1 MKTDARIK
9 VIFSITISV
18 LIIGLILILS
28 FVLNEQ
34 GLTPNAGLKNLSPS
48 SSYLFGTDSMGRD
61 MLVRTVRGLRFS
73 LFVGIIG
80 SVIGVMIALTLGISA
95 AIGNKTVDKI
105 VLWTVDMFIG
115 MPHLVFMILIS
126 FVAGKGAQGVIIAT
140 AITHWP
146 ALARVI
152 RNEVYDIKNMD
163 YIKLS
168 KNMGKSRWYIVV
180 NHILPVIFP
189 QIFIGFILLF
199 PHVILHEASM
209 TFLGFG
215 LSAQQPSIGIILSE
229 AAKHISLGNWWLVVL
244 PGLSLILLVKSF
256 DNIGEALG
264 KLNDPQMRYM

>member
-1 MKTDARIK
+1 MKIDARLK
-9 VIFSITISV
+9 VILSIIWSV

-28 FVLNEQ
+28 CCLDGQ
-34 GLTPNAGLKNLSPS
+34 GLNPDASLKNMAPS
-48 SSYLFGTDSMGRD
+48 SAYLFGTDGMGRD
-61 MLVRTVRGLRFS
+61 MLVRTTRGLRFS

-80 SVIGVMIALTLGISA
+80 AVIGVFIAILLGICA
-95 AIGNKTVDKI
+95 AIGSKIADKLI
-105 VLWTVDMFIG
+105 LWTVDMFIG
-115 MPHLVFMILIS
+115 MPHLIFMILIS
-126 FVAGKGAQGVIIAT
+126 FVAGKGAKGVIIAT

-152 RNEVYDIKNMD
+152 RNEVYNIKNTD

-168 KNMGKSRWYIVV
+168 KNMGKSSRFIVT

-244 PGLSLILLVKSF
+244 PGLSLILLVKCF
-256 DNIGEALG
+256 DIIGESLR
-264 KLNDPQMRYM
+264 KLYSPQMKYM

>member
-1 MKTDARIK
+1 MKTDARIN

-163 YIKLS
+163 YIT
-168 KNMGKSRWYIVV
+168 G
-180 NHILPVIFP
+180 HC
-189 QIFIGFILLF
+189 G
-199 PHVILHEASM
+199 
-209 TFLGFG
+209 
-215 LSAQQPSIGIILSE
+215 
-229 AAKHISLGNWWLVVL
+229 
-244 PGLSLILLVKSF
+244 
-256 DNIGEALG
+256 
-264 KLNDPQMRYM
+264 

>member
-1 MKTDARIK
+1 MKIDARIK
-9 VIFSITISV
+9 VITSIVISS
-18 LIIGLILILS
+18 LIIGVIVLFS
-28 FVLNEQ
+28 FLLDER
-34 GLTPNAGLKNLSPS
+34 GLAPNAGIKNLAPS
-48 SSYLFGTDSMGRD
+48 ISHLFGTDGMGRD

-73 LFVGIIG
+73 LFVGVIG
-80 SVIGVMIALTLGISA
+80 AVIGVLIAIAMGISA
-95 AIGNKTVDKI
+95 AIGNKLVDKLI
-105 VLWTVDMFIG
+105 LWTVDMFIG
-115 MPHLVFMILIS
+115 MPHLIFMVLIS
-126 FVAGKGAQGVIIAT
+126 FVSGKGAKGVIIAT

-152 RNEVYDIKNMD
+152 RNEVYSIKNTD

-168 KNMGKSRWYIVV
+168 RNMGKSSSYIVF
-180 NHILPVIFP
+180 NHILPTIFP

-229 AAKHISLGNWWLVVL
+229 AAKHISLGNWWPVVL

-256 DNIGEALG
+256 DKIGEALRR
-264 KLNDPQMRYM
+264 LNDPQMRYM

>member
-163 YIKLS
+163 
-168 KNMGKSRWYIVV
+168 WYIVV

-256 DNIGEALG
+256 DNIGEALR